1 MCILNLKHP
10 HMYSYGG
17 FQGTFNVIFHEN
29 RRTVPSEKMR
39 IPYKGENEL
48 NLRPENYILDEKY

>member
-1 MCILNLKHP
+1 
-10 HMYSYGG
+10 MYSYGG

-48 NLRPENYILDEKY
+48 TLRPENYILDEKY